1 LAKRQ
6 NYLGIGI
13 DGALPAPRSAIQI
26 VSPAGST
33 PVGVSSPSLSTVR
46 FALSPCTVS
55 RDFAAAILCEDEL
68 TARYAHAVWP
78 FYRLVDPDIDRYSRF
93 TRGIDRN
100 AIKLVEDH
108 VVHIEHAIEE
118 CNPIDAPE
126 RRMLQIKLRCRG
138 ARRQPKDSARD
149 SIRNIESLIR
159 SNFEIVADITVSW
172 QVPADLR
179 RASCEIE
186 ASQRGM
192 PLGRSSVWYRR

>member
-1 LAKRQ
+1 VSELFRHRDRHSLTRATLR
-6 NYLGIGI
+6 NPDRIAGRFDSGWCVESILEYGDACLV
-13 DGALPAPRSAIQI
+13 AIY
-26 VSPAGST
+26 GE
-33 PVGVSSPSLSTVR
+33 
-46 FALSPCTVS
+46 S
-55 RDFAAAILCEDEL
+55 RDLTAAILREEEL
-68 TARYAHAVWP
+68 TVRCAHAIRP
-78 FYRLVDPDIDRYSRF
+78 FYRLVDPDIDRCSRF
-93 TRGIDRN
+93 ARGIDGY